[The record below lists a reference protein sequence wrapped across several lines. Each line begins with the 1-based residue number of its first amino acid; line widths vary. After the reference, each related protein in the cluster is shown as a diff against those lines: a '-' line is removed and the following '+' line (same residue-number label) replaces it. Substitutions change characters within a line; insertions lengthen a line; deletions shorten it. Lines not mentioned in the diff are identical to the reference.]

1 MDSLAWLDPGTIIS
15 TVSVIVAFIG
25 IWWKIDHDKRQR
37 HYDRVRDFR
46 LAQREAVVNYIAEVN
61 EAYLK
66 FSTELHRGFLMSEY
80 VSDSRLPYSIVSDID
95 PLSFSKVSLSRD
107 AIKGISSQYIAL
119 NNEFIRDI
127 EDAYAKFYIGVYK
140 SEIAKSG
147 LILVEGIP
155 RYDVNDL
162 ESFLFRLTSFKED
175 EVYILQRKNAMII
188 QLRADVLTYL
198 SDLPEKMPSKI
209 GRLFDW
215 LLARIYCIRRRGL
228 SIKAARKIRQ
238 KYCLLDARKQ
248 ESIRS
253 EFEERFASELKKP
266 GSSPAEIE
274 AQVTY
279 EKVMELMDDLQPRE
293 IKRLDADF
301 KRLQKET

>member
-15 TVSVIVAFIG
+15 TVSIIVAFIG
-25 IWWKIDHDKRQR
+25 IWWKIDHDRRQR

-46 LAQREAVVNYIAEVN
+46 LAQRESVINYIAEVN

-66 FSTELHRGFLMSEY
+66 FSTELHKGFSMSEY
-80 VSDSRLPYSIVSDID
+80 ASDSRLPYSIVSDID
-95 PLSFSKVSLSRD
+95 PFSFPRVGLSRD

-127 EDAYAKFYIGVYK
+127 EDAYTKFYIGVYK

-147 LILVEGIP
+147 LILIEGIP

-162 ESFLFRLTSFKED
+162 ESFLFRFTSFKED
-175 EVYILQRKNAMII
+175 EAYILRRKNAMVI
-188 QLRADVLTYL
+188 QLRADVHTYL

-215 LLARIYCIRRRGL
+215 LLARVYRIRRRGL
-228 SIKAARKIRQ
+228 SIKAARMIRQ
-238 KYCLLDARKQ
+238 KYCFLDARKQ

-253 EFEERFASELKKP
+253 EFEERFASELKEP
-266 GSSPAEIE
+266 GSSPAEVE

-279 EKVMELMDDLQPRE
+279 EKVMELMDDLQSKE